1 MTTESNPAG
10 RLHTLLIELM
20 NGPNDERVID
30 AWARVLAAPK
40 PHEVEVP
47 RRLVL
52 LNDLLANAEQAITL
66 DPKLNHRLYVSCFPN
81 IRVVMSPMHLQSTQ
95 TGVIRPHLTPEV
107 IARLEFCSEALKA
120 NWSEVEIPAE
130 DLKKISEELNS
141 LIEAVASSSIDVH
154 LRRALLEALEG
165 VRLAISSYRI
175 FGAEGLKRN
184 MQGLLGLA
192 FTERSALKE
201 ESKKNGDIIERLGKL
216 LDQVDTVSA
225 RALKVYKLAS
235 KPVTS
240 VLKWISDPDKE
251 APLEISL
258 DAIETPQSP
267 DSPTSS
273 D

>member
-1 MTTESNPAG
+1 MTTESNPAS
-10 RLHTLLIELM
+10 RLHTLLLELM

-30 AWARVLAAPK
+30 AWARVLAAPQ

-66 DPKLNHRLYVSCFPN
+66 DPKLNHKLYVSCFPS

-120 NWSEVEIPAE
+120 NWSELEIPQE
-130 DLKKISEELNS
+130 DLQEISNELNS
-141 LIEAVASSSIDVH
+141 LIEAVAASSIDGQ

-175 FGAEGLKRN
+175 YGAAGLKRN

-192 FTERSALKE
+192 FTERSTLKE

-216 LDQVDTVSA
+216 LDQVDTVTA
-225 RALKVYKLAS
+225 RAQKVYKLAS
-235 KPVTS
+235 KPVRF
-240 VLKWISDPDKE
+240 VLNWISEPDNE
-251 APLEISL
+251 ALPEIAHEPDEDS
-258 DAIETPQSP
+258 IES
-267 DSPTSS
+267 
-273 D
+273 